1 MPITCNNLLQT
12 KTVRIE
18 NQDGSKG
25 VYLYYDSFDEVF
37 KTSSVNHD
45 PYAIPNYEAFTF
57 NQSTLNQSDYFTVN
71 ESMLVHV
78 YFDANIGSNTGIS
91 SQNGIISKGPPIDN
105 WFNFSY
111 LCTTISDIISIIVWN
126 QNNTKYKVINLPI
139 TLKTT
144 QGVPLSFSQN
154 PTTQNFTYS
163 NLVVNF
169 NKAIKSIGSITSFQ
183 NPNQTITFTTNNS
196 SSITLTNYMTPTT
209 NNDVLTFNNVI
220 DTSDISNVAPVDLNV
235 NNLFLGPRFFGL
247 ENMINSASQNHAY
260 TDIIAKFSKDI
271 VQNPDISKP
280 ISVLAD
286 VGPQPT
292 NIRIEAG
299 KIKFDWTTASNTTV
313 KISFHNLYSSD
324 GFYDDGTIES
334 TTFTLFEPVTNVYW
348 FLNQPVLPNTQY
360 TDVEVTFG
368 KAIRSCVAGGSG
380 FVSLVPKGV
389 NSAGNF
395 VFDVLTGPNQPTFN
409 FYDIIG
415 LDYSHQNG
423 PLSLSVGA
431 SIESVVNSSGNISNQ
446 VLIKPESQTISFTF
460 NKAISNQPTL
470 GINGGASYQ
479 FSSKSNSD
487 KTLHYNFTDIS
498 INSNLII
505 FGTVISNDS
514 SYSSGLNV
522 PLSPIPALEFSLI
535 SDVSQPDTNKS
546 SYDVGT
552 LYNLYAKF
560 NSPPNLNADFSG
572 VSISCPNATVSTITS
587 VDGNNKYKFDLTPN
601 NSGTNQISISNA
613 KDVNNFVYSLFTSGN
628 LTFNAVLIY
637 YKRFLSSSSNN
648 NSGTIAW
655 SSEDGLLSF
664 GGFAGSDTYTG
675 YDYNGIRAIKL
686 GATNP
691 FVTPVLT
698 PENTVIYIFD
708 ARQLNKPAFD
718 EVIFHLE
725 KVDGNVDNTDR
736 AYFYDTSNG
745 SVLDFAYYN
754 ATLSS
759 GATNIP
765 YSQLLSN
772 WTSLIIT
779 KTASL
784 IYLYVNG
791 NLQAILNRTKRDG
804 STKEHNLRL
813 SGWSSTARAENL
825 KVLEVSFLNQYI
837 DAGSVA
843 TVHSNA
849 ISRYGT
855 R

>member
-1 MPITCNNLLQT
+1 
-12 KTVRIE
+12 
-18 NQDGSKG
+18 
-25 VYLYYDSFDEVF
+25 
-37 KTSSVNHD
+37 
-45 PYAIPNYEAFTF
+45 
-57 NQSTLNQSDYFTVN
+57 
-71 ESMLVHV
+71 
-78 YFDANIGSNTGIS
+78 
-91 SQNGIISKGPPIDN
+91 
-105 WFNFSY
+105 
-111 LCTTISDIISIIVWN
+111 
-126 QNNTKYKVINLPI
+126 
-139 TLKTT
+139 
-144 QGVPLSFSQN
+144 
-154 PTTQNFTYS
+154 
-163 NLVVNF
+163 
-169 NKAIKSIGSITSFQ
+169 
-183 NPNQTITFTTNNS
+183 
-196 SSITLTNYMTPTT
+196 MTPTT

-235 NNLFLGPRFFGL
+235 NNLSIGPRFFGL

-271 VQNPDISKP
+271 VQNLDVSKP

-514 SYSSGLNV
+514 SYSSGLSI
-522 PLSPIPALEFSLI
+522 PLSPVPALEFSLI

-560 NSPPNLNADFSG
+560 NSPPNLNTDFSG

-628 LTFNAVLIY
+628 LTFNAVLAQPFIY
-637 YKRFLSSSSNN
+637 LDASNESLFVYNATSKVLSAITVPNMSFASVGGKWTSNFLNGKGVIDFTGQTGIIVSNSLTSALGSSSIWSISFLIQA
-648 NSGTIAW
+648 NSSVGAYSASYIGNTAVRMADNFQNPQSFTDAYPFSIGGGINSSTTFTVADNWYLFTISRNG
-655 SSEDGLLSF
+655 SS
-664 GGFAGSDTYTG
+664 SDTYYYINNIFCGSGSQGNSGDLKQFYLNTFHTG
-675 YDYNGIRAIKL
+675 VTGSPGQKRFAEVRVYKSYFSSADVNTLYESVKSKWGI
-686 GATNP
+686 
-691 FVTPVLT
+691 
-698 PENTVIYIFD
+698 
-708 ARQLNKPAFD
+708 
-718 EVIFHLE
+718 
-725 KVDGNVDNTDR
+725 
-736 AYFYDTSNG
+736 
-745 SVLDFAYYN
+745 
-754 ATLSS
+754 
-759 GATNIP
+759 
-765 YSQLLSN
+765 
-772 WTSLIIT
+772 
-779 KTASL
+779 
-784 IYLYVNG
+784 
-791 NLQAILNRTKRDG
+791 
-804 STKEHNLRL
+804 
-813 SGWSSTARAENL
+813 
-825 KVLEVSFLNQYI
+825 
-837 DAGSVA
+837 
-843 TVHSNA
+843 
-849 ISRYGT
+849 
-855 R
+855 